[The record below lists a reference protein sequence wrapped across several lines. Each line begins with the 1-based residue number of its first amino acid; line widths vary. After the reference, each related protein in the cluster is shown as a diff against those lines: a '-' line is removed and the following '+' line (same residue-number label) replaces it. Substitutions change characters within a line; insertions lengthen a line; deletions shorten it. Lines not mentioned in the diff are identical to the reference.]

1 MAGLFDEVV
10 LRPWAA
16 ILNGLEAFGGS
27 GGATERAEQVLARMA
42 HGLTVA
48 PAGRDKTM
56 TAQPAIANSGPRVSS
71 VPPALEVAALT
82 LPSVSDYLEKG
93 LDLKRWWDQVSAE
106 TGDIPQDQQF
116 PLIRAYNRATR
127 AYGFFGEAPVRGKM
141 MRVMGN
147 VQELFFDQP
156 RGPAAAN
163 ADHVE
168 WIRAQLEE
176 FVLKYFMRISSFRP
190 PDVFVDTANPTPPPA
205 LERLSWCPTAS
216 EERVGFG
223 FSQLFNKK
231 KGADTIDPFQSYD
244 EHAIV
249 DQRDVG
255 RLFEW
260 LLLKVRIF
268 DFAFKTRPFGQG
280 GPELV
285 FGLNEESY
293 LVVQK
298 EFIKHEYRPPNIH
311 GGAFKILADYGIG
324 YAFVKNPI
332 AGPFA
337 YGPGEFDAA
346 IELINFRIY
355 ETGYISVRMIF
366 VANRPTQTLNLTV
379 DPIDWSFQIADAFS
393 MGLASRMFA
402 PAKTVLERIPFRF
415 SFDPVS
421 LYLAG
426 TNLVSGGAAARTL
439 CISQETLD
447 KLFLAQHFR
456 QHYQTVLGS
465 TETWLTVPDW
475 LDTKWIQ
482 VEKPWIISGLSS

>member
-1 MAGLFDEVV
+1 
-10 LRPWAA
+10 
-16 ILNGLEAFGGS
+16 
-27 GGATERAEQVLARMA
+27 MA

-48 PAGRDKTM
+48 LSGEDRMM
-56 TAQPAIANSGPRVSS
+56 TAQPEVANSDLRISS
-71 VPPALEVAALT
+71 IPPGLEDAALV

-93 LDLKRWWDQVSAE
+93 LDLKRWWEQVSAE
-106 TGDIPQDQQF
+106 TGDIPTDKQF

-141 MRVMGN
+141 MPVMGN

-156 RGPAAAN
+156 RGPAAAG

-205 LERLSWCPTAS
+205 LSRLSWCPTAS
-216 EERVGFG
+216 DDRIGFG
-223 FSQLFNKK
+223 FKQLFGKK
-231 KGADTIDPFQSYD
+231 KDSSIIDPFQGYD
-244 EHAIV
+244 AYAIV

-255 RLFEW
+255 SLYEW

-268 DFAFKTRPFGQG
+268 DFAFKTRPFSDS

-298 EFIKHEYRPPNIH
+298 EFVKHEYRPPNVH
-311 GGAFKILADYGIG
+311 GGAYRILADYGIG
-324 YAFVKNPI
+324 YSFVKSPTQ
-332 AGPFA
+332 GLFA

-366 VANRPTQTLNLTV
+366 VANRPTNTLHLTV
-379 DPIDWSFQIADAFS
+379 DPVDWSFRIADAFS
-393 MGLASRMFA
+393 LGLASRVFA
-402 PAKTVLERIPFRF
+402 PAKAVLERIPLRF
-415 SFDPVS
+415 SVDPVS
-421 LYLAG
+421 LYLTG

-439 CISQETLD
+439 CISEETLE

-465 TETWLTVPDW
+465 SETWLTVPDW
-475 LDTKWIQ
+475 KDTKWIQ
-482 VEKPWIISGLSS
+482 KEKPWIISGLSS